1 MDVEANFEIE
11 RRLVAL
17 VRSTGPLRVAMA
29 EIARW
34 LVHKRAW
41 ERLGYARLGDY
52 VDERTGRS
60 ARSVQDLARVGESF
74 DSLPRLRAALVNG
87 QLGWTKVRL
96 IARVAKP
103 DDEVR
108 WIEHARAVTAQELS
122 REVRKIDVGS
132 VERDALERDR
142 SRSQLLEVACTQA
155 VRGQWF
161 WATMVAERVSG
172 GPLTRSDSAE
182 VIAAEVVSAIPMHSL
197 VIEAPEEPEDTDQS
211 GTSWPEAAG
220 PSRTPLPDPP
230 APDEEEDTTPPRI
243 RVEIEALV
251 QDVER
256 AGPFELD
263 RRLRSAVAMEQ
274 RLNAK
279 IGPLLDVV
287 MRRRIYWTLGYS
299 TRDGYVRERLGLEP
313 SWGRA
318 LLRIE
323 RAARASP
330 TFARA
335 YRDGEVTALQAGA
348 LAALVGTE
356 LSERWIAA
364 WIARARQ
371 FTLRRLREDVDR
383 AFLVYETDFALWTR
397 TGGLPPQTDR
407 ETDRE
412 TDGATDREADWE
424 IGALERG
431 LEGEGAAIDSA
442 REIGAQQSAP
452 RETCTVRAIVHTD
465 VARLLRSVLCS
476 VRRHVERVTGH
487 KPTEGEA
494 LGIMLEHVLRVWG
507 ALDEKVRKAH
517 QVFARD
523 GWRCAVPGCS
533 SMRNLHDHHIIFRSA
548 GGSDDPSNRLT
559 LCAFHHLRGVHAG
572 IIDCKGTAPSSLRIT
587 LGVRADG
594 PPLATYASGDRLL
607 AA

>member
-1 MDVEANFEIE
+1 MDAEANFEIE

-17 VRSTGPLRVAMA
+17 VRSTGPLRTALA

-87 QLGWTKVRL
+87 RLGWTKVRL
-96 IARVAKP
+96 IARVARP

-142 SRSQLLEVACTQA
+142 SPSKWFEVACTPE
-155 VRGQWF
+155 VRGQWL
-161 WATMVAERVSG
+161 WATTVAQRVSG
-172 GPLTRSDSAE
+172 GPLTPSDAAE
-182 VIAAEVVSAIPMHSL
+182 VIAAEVLSAIPMHSP
-197 VIEAPEEPEDTDQS
+197 VIEAPEEPEETDQA
-211 GTSWPEAAG
+211 GTSWPEAVS
-220 PSRTPLPDPP
+220 PSRTPLPDPS

-251 QDVER
+251 RDVES

-287 MRRRIYWTLGYS
+287 MRRRIYWTLGYAS
-299 TRDGYVRERLGLEP
+299 REGYVRERLGLEP

-335 YRDGEVTALQAGA
+335 YREGEVTALQAGA
-348 LAALVGTE
+348 LVALVGTE

-383 AFLVYETDFALWTR
+383 ALLVCETDFARWMR
-397 TGGLPPQTDR
+397 TGGLPT
-407 ETDRE
+407 ETGDAER
-412 TDGATDREADWE
+412 E
-424 IGALERG
+424 IGADESG
-431 LEGEGAAIDSA
+431 PGGEEAASDA
-442 REIGAQQSAP
+442 GREIGAQQSAP
-452 RETCTVRAIVHTD
+452 RETCAVRAIIHAD
-465 VARLLRSVLCS
+465 VVRLLRSVLCS
-476 VRRHVERVTGH
+476 VRRHIDRVTGH
-487 KPTEGEA
+487 VPTEGEA
-494 LGIMLEHVLRVWG
+494 LGVMLEHALGVWG

-572 IIDCKGTAPSSLRIT
+572 IIDCKGTAPNALRIT
-587 LGVRADG
+587 LGVRSDG

>member
-1 MDVEANFEIE
+1 MDAEANFEIE

-17 VRSTGPLRVAMA
+17 VRSAGPLRTALA

-34 LVHKRAW
+34 LVHRRAW

-52 VDERTGRS
+52 VDERIGRS

-74 DSLPRLRAALVNG
+74 ESLPRLRAALVDG
-87 QLGWTKVRL
+87 RLGWTKVRL
-96 IARVAKP
+96 IARVATP
-103 DDEVR
+103 EDEVR

-142 SRSQLLEVACTQA
+142 SRSQLFEVACTPE

-161 WATMVAERVSG
+161 WATKVAERVSG
-172 GPLTRSDSAE
+172 GALTRSDSAE

-197 VIEAPEEPEDTDQS
+197 VIEAPEEPEETDQS
-211 GTSWPEAAG
+211 GTSWPEAVS
-220 PSRTPLPDPP
+220 PSRTPLPDPS
-230 APDEEEDTTPPRI
+230 AHDEEEDTTPPRI

-251 QDVER
+251 RDVESAR
-256 AGPFELD
+256 PFELD

-287 MRRRIYWTLGYS
+287 MRRRIYWTLGYA
-299 TRDGYVRERLGLEP
+299 TVDGYVRERLGLEP

-330 TFARA
+330 AFARA
-335 YRDGEVTALQAGA
+335 YREGEVTALQAGA
-348 LAALVGTE
+348 LVALVGTE

-383 AFLVYETDFALWTR
+383 ALLVCETDFALWTR
-397 TGGLPPQTDR
+397 TGGLPTQTDR
-407 ETDRE
+407 EMERE
-412 TDGATDREADWE
+412 VDQE
-424 IGALERG
+424 IGADESDLW
-431 LEGEGAAIDSA
+431 GEAAANDTA

-452 RETCTVRAIVHTD
+452 RETCRVRAIVHKD

-494 LGIMLEHVLRVWG
+494 LGVL
-507 ALDEKVRKAH
+507 L
-517 QVFARD
+517 
-523 GWRCAVPGCS
+523 PG
-533 SMRNLHDHHIIFRSA
+533 RAIRRSPA
-548 GGSDDPSNRLT
+548 GDLRLRRPTPRRLT
-559 LCAFHHLRGVHAG
+559 SQSAASRCHLDPRG
-572 IIDCKGTAPSSLRIT
+572 RI
-587 LGVRADG
+587 LD
-594 PPLATYASGDRLL
+594 PPASRKLIR
-607 AA
+607 